1 MGKLHLRI
9 QTWATSD
16 GWTFPCLARHS
27 AMYTL
32 SIHRVRGTKHYRAR
46 QPHARWKGIE
56 KHFFTNAILRDACS
70 VLGWM
75 NLTWM
80 MAGPTGVGAM
90 GKQWFLRSGG
100 NYTLAVDSGCRGLMQ
115 TVTVGLFQ
123 WIKGSK
129 WTECNYTN
137 WGLAFLSGMGCPQQ
151 KWLMIQQ
158 EED

>member
-9 QTWATSD
+9 QTGATSD

-46 QPHARWKGIE
+46 QLHARWKGTE

-75 NLTWM
+75 NLTWT
-80 MAGPTGVGAM
+80 MAGPTGVEPWASSGFYDQ
-90 GKQWFLRSGG
+90 GVTTLLLWTQGVGVSCKQ
-100 NYTLAVDSGCRGLMQ
+100 
-115 TVTVGLFQ
+115 
-123 WIKGSK
+123 
-129 WTECNYTN
+129 
-137 WGLAFLSGMGCPQQ
+137 
-151 KWLMIQQ
+151 
-158 EED
+158 

>member
-1 MGKLHLRI
+1 MPRPPVSQLSTDVNVGSNL
-9 QTWATSD
+9 T
-16 GWTFPCLARHS
+16 GWGSR
-27 AMYTL
+27 
-32 SIHRVRGTKHYRAR
+32 
-46 QPHARWKGIE
+46 GIE

-129 WTECNYTN
+129 
-137 WGLAFLSGMGCPQQ
+137 
-151 KWLMIQQ
+151 
-158 EED
+158 